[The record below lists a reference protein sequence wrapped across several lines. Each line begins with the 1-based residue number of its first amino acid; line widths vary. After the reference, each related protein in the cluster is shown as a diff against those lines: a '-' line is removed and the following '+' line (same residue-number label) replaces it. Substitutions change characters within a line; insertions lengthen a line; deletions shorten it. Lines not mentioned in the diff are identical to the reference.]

1 LSIPLHLSPKL
12 QEESVKTS
20 SKIIENESMKNLVF
34 VFIGTE
40 VSLANVASV
49 IRVLAVNT
57 HIVAAPVTI
66 VILISCVYAAAHN
79 RFTVVAEVILISIR
93 AGGQND

>member
-1 LSIPLHLSPKL
+1 VIVVGVGTHRY
-12 QEESVKTS
+12 ETNVAKT
-20 SKIIENESMKNLVF
+20 VF